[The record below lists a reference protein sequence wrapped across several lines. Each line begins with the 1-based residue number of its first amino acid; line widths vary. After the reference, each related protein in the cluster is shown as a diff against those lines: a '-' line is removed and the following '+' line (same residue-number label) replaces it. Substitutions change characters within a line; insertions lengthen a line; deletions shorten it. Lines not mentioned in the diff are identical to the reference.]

1 MTIEWCKCAGPAV
14 PTTAEVCSL
23 ACYVCTV
30 ILGELQLLLDIEA
43 FLHMF
48 LISMLV
54 LLMWAIL
61 LKKQSLAEWLFGVM
75 A

>member
-1 MTIEWCKCAGPAV
+1 M
-14 PTTAEVCSL
+14 
-23 ACYVCTV
+23 CTV